1 MKRRLISS
9 LLTVLFSIVIVL
21 VLFCLT
27 LLNDN
32 FVIRVLKNN
41 NYYSEVYKELMIDI
55 NTNYKND
62 DCSIDK
68 DILEDDINRYFKKDF
83 KVGNIKGNIECKSK
97 KDLKSVYINHIKLDI
112 FDNVNMTLVYYL
124 SFIVVI
130 FLVVI
135 VGSLFIKT
143 KNSHDIFN
151 IFIGSFPINIL
162 IYGLLYIFIDTDVKI
177 VNELINVS
185 LHLLLGI
192 SIILFEIGIFKKIK
206 TRLFK

>member
-9 LLTVLFSIVIVL
+9 LLTILFSIVVVL

-83 KVGNIKGNIECKSK
+83 KVSNIKGNIECKSK

>member
-1 MKRRLISS
+1 METLEKNITDS
-9 LLTVLFSIVIVL
+9 LSQ
-21 VLFCLT
+21 
-27 LLNDN
+27 LN
-32 FVIRVLKNN
+32 
-41 NYYSEVYKELMIDI
+41 
-55 NTNYKND
+55 
-62 DCSIDK
+62 
-68 DILEDDINRYFKKDF
+68 
-83 KVGNIKGNIECKSK
+83 

-112 FDNVNMTLVYYL
+112 FDKVNMTLVYYL

-130 FLVVI
+130 FLVII